1 MSITCK
7 DLLRLAQRLA
17 GSHLEVDLRDAG
29 SRAYFA
35 AYHACHQLGEHLGL
49 LAPQVREQEGHH
61 KRLIRAMQ
69 MAKISGLDQDD
80 PAVRRLG
87 QALRSLRDQRNAAE
101 YRLGKS
107 FVRSQAKQMIF
118 TSERILSEVER
129 ILWERR
135 GREGANTIDPV
146 FPVSD
151 PSPID
156 PEQIFP
162 EQTPAVPEQ
171 VIPDQAPV
179 APEQVIPN
187 QAQFAQ
193 EQVIPDQAPVALEQ
207 VISEQTPIAPE
218 QVFSDPVPATLD
230 SDLSVALPGPVN
242 DPVAATPLD
251 NKGDVIEKTQ

>member
-146 FPVSD
+146 FPAPDS
-151 PSPID
+151 SPAD

-162 EQTPAVPEQ
+162 DQTPDPLEQ
-171 VIPDQAPV
+171 VIPDQAPPV
-179 APEQVIPN
+179 P
-187 QAQFAQ
+187 